1 MPVKQEVESPIP
13 VSETVATE
21 QVIKFPDLV
30 SGVGATDEEIETVF
44 LGVDISVQRM
54 LGSLWLNPRLWV
66 LRTVLPQVSVAP
78 EVEAVVPTVSSEVT
92 TSIATTVEPEAPI
105 ADSFVESVQPSSSP
119 AITEGNS

>member
-44 LGVDISVQRM
+44 LGVEISVQRM

-92 TSIATTVEPEAPI
+92 TSIAATVEPEAPI